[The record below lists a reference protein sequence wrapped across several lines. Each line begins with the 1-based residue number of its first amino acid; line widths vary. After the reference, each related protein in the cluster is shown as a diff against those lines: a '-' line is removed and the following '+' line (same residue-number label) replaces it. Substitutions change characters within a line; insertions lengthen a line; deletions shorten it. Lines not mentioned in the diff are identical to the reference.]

1 MQTCMP
7 EEIRLKEGGRL
18 LVLRYAAQECVL
30 SAEYLR
36 VYSPSAQV
44 RGHGRGNEVLQ
55 TGKAGVLIT
64 DLAAAGNYALKITF
78 SDGHD
83 SGLYDWDYLY
93 KLAHE
98 YVTMWADYMARLQA
112 AGASR
117 FEEAKAAAQAHACGS
132 GCGRH

>member
-1 MQTCMP
+1 MQTRMP
-7 EEIRLKEGGRL
+7 KEIRLKEGGRL
-18 LVLRYAAQECVL
+18 LVLRYGVQECVL

-55 TGKAGVLIT
+55 TGKAGVRIT

-98 YVTMWADYMARLQA
+98 YATMWADYTARLQA

-117 FEEAKAAAQAHACGS
+117 FEEAQTAEQAHACGS